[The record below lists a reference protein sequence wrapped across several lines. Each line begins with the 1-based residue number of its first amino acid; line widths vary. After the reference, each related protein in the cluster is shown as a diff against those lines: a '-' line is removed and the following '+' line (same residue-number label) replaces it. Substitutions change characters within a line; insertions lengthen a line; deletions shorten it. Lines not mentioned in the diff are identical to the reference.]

1 MTPKEFLISY
11 VEKFNAGD
19 ISSLINMYEI
29 DACFVLQEG
38 KVIKGIENIRHT
50 LESFIDMNGKIES
63 KVDVVIQTS
72 DIALVNT
79 EWSFNG
85 TGPDDKAVTI
95 SGKATDILRRQSDG
109 NWHILIDNPWGT
121 NLHMYE
127 I

>member
-19 ISSLINMYEI
+19 TSSLINMYEI
-29 DACFVLQEG
+29 DACFVSQEG
-38 KVIKGIENIRHT
+38 EIIKGTENIRQT
-50 LESFIDMNGKIES
+50 LQSFININGKIQS
-63 KVDVVIQTS
+63 KVDGVIETS

-85 TGPDDKAVTI
+85 TGSDGKAVTI
-95 SGKATDILRRQSDG
+95 TGKATDVLRRQSDG

-127 I
+127 V